1 MKLEF
6 KKYISRFTTSYQI
19 VCVENREYTGG
30 YISVSPVYQGIE
42 AVQNIDLNKEKI
54 ESLIKS
60 KTVTLSSIHLKEGIS
75 YLVNRIHCKFDSSNY
90 NPAYSITIY
99 PGDYLIW
106 DEVIHRFVVMQES
119 VFLMLYKEA
128 SW

>member
-30 YISVSPVYQGIE
+30 SISISPVYQGIE

-75 YLVNRIHCKFDSSNY
+75 YLVNRIHCNFDSSNY

-119 VFLMLYKEA
+119 IFLMLYKEA
-128 SW
+128 LW

>member
-19 VCVENREYTGG
+19 LCTENREYTSAS
-30 YISVSPVYQGIE
+30 ISVSPVYQGIE
-42 AVQNIDLNKEKI
+42 AVQNTDFNKDNLKSLI
-54 ESLIKS
+54 ES
-60 KTVTLSSIHLKEGIS
+60 KTTLLSGIYMKEDVS
-75 YLVNRIHCKFDSSNY
+75 YIIYPINCRFDSSNY
-90 NPAYSITIY
+90 NPSYTITIY

-106 DEVIHRFVVMQES
+106 DEAIHRFVVMQES

-128 SW
+128 L

>member
-30 YISVSPVYQGIE
+30 SISVSPVYQGIE
-42 AVQNIDLNKEKI
+42 AVQNIALNKEKL
-54 ESLIKS
+54 EFLIKS
-60 KTVTLSSIHLKEGIS
+60 KTVTLSSICLKEGIS
-75 YLVNRIHCKFDSSNY
+75 YLVNRIHCNFDSGNY

-119 VFLMLYKEA
+119 TFLMLYKE
-128 SW
+128 SLW

>member
-19 VCVENREYTGG
+19 VCAEDREYTGG
-30 YISVSPVYQGIE
+30 SISVSPVYQGIE
-42 AVQNIDLNKEKI
+42 AVQNTDFNKNNLKC
-54 ESLIKS
+54 LIKS
-60 KTVTLSSIHLKEGIS
+60 KTTLLSSIYMKEDSPYIM
-75 YLVNRIHCKFDSSNY
+75 YPINCNFDSSNY

-106 DEVIHRFVVMQES
+106 DEVIHRFVVMHES
-119 VFLMLYKEA
+119 VFLLLYKE
-128 SW
+128 SLW

>member
-30 YISVSPVYQGIE
+30 SISVSPVYQGIE
-42 AVQNIDLNKEKI
+42 AVQNIALNKEKI

-60 KTVTLSSIHLKEGIS
+60 KTATLSSIHLKEGTS
-75 YLVNRIHCKFDSSNY
+75 YLVNRITCRFNSSNY
-90 NPAYSITIY
+90 NSSYTITIY

-106 DEVIHRFVVMQES
+106 DEEIHRFVVMQEP

>member
-19 VCVENREYTGG
+19 LCAENREYTGG
-30 YISVSPVYQGIE
+30 SISVSPVYQGIE
-42 AVQNIDLNKEKI
+42 AVQNTDFNKDNLKSLI
-54 ESLIKS
+54 ES
-60 KTVTLSSIHLKEGIS
+60 KTTLLSSIYMKEDSPYIMPI
-75 YLVNRIHCKFDSSNY
+75 NCIFDSSNY

-119 VFLMLYKEA
+119 IFLMLYKEA
-128 SW
+128 LW

>member
-19 VCVENREYTGG
+19 LCVENREYTGG
-30 YISVSPVYQGIE
+30 SISVSPVYQGIE
-42 AVQNIDLNKEKI
+42 AIQNTNFNKDNLKSLI
-54 ESLIKS
+54 ES
-60 KTVTLSSIHLKEGIS
+60 KTALLSGIYMKEDVPYIIYPIS
-75 YLVNRIHCKFDSSNY
+75 CNFDSSNY

-119 VFLMLYKEA
+119 TFLMLYKEA

>member
-30 YISVSPVYQGIE
+30 SISVSPVYQGIE
-42 AVQNIDLNKEKI
+42 AVQNTDFNKDNLKSLI
-54 ESLIKS
+54 ES
-60 KTVTLSSIHLKEGIS
+60 KTTLLSGIYMKEDVPYIMYPIS
-75 YLVNRIHCKFDSSNY
+75 CNFDSSNY
-90 NPAYSITIY
+90 NPAYSIAIY

-119 VFLMLYKEA
+119 AFLMLYKEA
-128 SW
+128 S

>member
-19 VCVENREYTGG
+19 LCTENREYTSAS
-30 YISVSPVYQGIE
+30 ISVSPVYQGIE
-42 AVQNIDLNKEKI
+42 AVQNTDFNKDNLKSLI
-54 ESLIKS
+54 ES
-60 KTVTLSSIHLKEGIS
+60 KTTLLSGIYMKEDVS
-75 YLVNRIHCKFDSSNY
+75 YIIYPINCRFDSSNY
-90 NPAYSITIY
+90 NPSYTITIY

-106 DEVIHRFVVMQES
+106 DDEIHRFVVMQES

-128 SW
+128 L